1 MFPEEYYFICFSAS
15 HLCFYVFMF
24 FAIEMLDSVELGETA
39 HKKTG
44 TTVPESIH
52 SFSKFHC
59 FYTDTGIILR
69 SENLVMIQ
77 VQLHEMGQIQFLVSI
92 NEKYNYLGSQ
102 LKKKKKKGDKNVLV
116 SGFVCSENGICGIW
130 EWCRCNS
137 STNAFIVQMK
147 S

>member
-1 MFPEEYYFICFSAS
+1 
-15 HLCFYVFMF
+15 MF

-102 LKKKKKKGDKNVLV
+102 LKKKKK
-116 SGFVCSENGICGIW
+116 
-130 EWCRCNS
+130 
-137 STNAFIVQMK
+137 
-147 S
+147 